1 MTPRHPVP
9 TLLLVLTCCATPPT
23 ANSAKAPPGAVP
35 APPGIVV
42 APQGLGPVA
51 PTGLRLPDTLKPLAQ
66 RVELTIVPSSPSFE
80 GTTELDVEL
89 ATATD
94 VVWLNVRALT
104 VKTAS
109 ARVGNAESSAQLFPS
124 PERVALRFPRAIGP
138 GRATLRLAFSGVLS
152 STEDAGVFHQQEGGD
167 WYAMTQFE
175 ETDAR
180 RAFPCVDEPS
190 SKIPW
195 ELTLRVPKDMVA
207 VSNSPISSTEA
218 AGEGMKRVHFAPTK
232 PLPSYLVAFGVGPYD
247 FVDARPAGVNKI
259 PMRVYVPKGRAA
271 EAAYAARTSPEIL
284 ETLEAYFGVPYP
296 YEKLDMLA
304 IPLTVHFGAME
315 NAGLVTVASAQLL
328 ARKENETLKF
338 QRTWGIYAAHEFAH
352 QWFGDLVTL
361 AWWNDIWLNEA
372 FATWME
378 NNVLVSWAPSWGMD
392 VVEVADRSEAANADT
407 LLTARSIRQPIETYD
422 DINNAFDGITYQ
434 KGAAIIRMFETYLGK
449 DKFQKGVQNYLRAHA
464 YGNATAPDF
473 LAAISEAAGSD
484 VAPAFDTF
492 LDQSGV
498 PQLTVQLVCGRG
510 KTPELQLAQER
521 LLPLGTTTADDRRWQ
536 VPVCARWSTGGK
548 GHQACTLMTSKS
560 TTLPLEGK
568 GCPEWVLPNAAYAG
582 YYRLNLKGN
591 LLKTLVTRGRAALTH
606 AETVGLLGDVAAL
619 VSAGRYPE
627 ADGME
632 LATRF
637 SDSSDRQTVEVAI
650 ALATVRPE
658 FLEGT
663 TEKAYPVWVRKH
675 FGPRARALGMQAR
688 KGESEDTRLLRPL
701 LVSFVA
707 RRGEDPTLIAA
718 ARSMTERWLKDPAS
732 VDPDMVNTALG
743 IAGNFGDATLHTAL
757 VERVKSSQDRATRTR
772 LLTALAAFR
781 DPAMVKAN
789 LALLEAAPIDP
800 RELVRLL
807 YGTLHYPGAADLAF
821 HEVSE
826 HFDLLASREPERTVT
841 NLFLAGVAFCDAKHR
856 AAVEAAFGPRAEKV
870 LGGKRVL
877 AQTLETIDLCI
888 ANRAVQ
894 VPSITP
900 YLAASP
906 RRGRGSAAAGQP

>member
-9 TLLLVLTCCATPPT
+9 TLLLVLTCCATPHRQFREGT
-23 ANSAKAPPGAVP
+23 AGAVP

-51 PTGLRLPDTLKPLAQ
+51 PTGLRLPDTLKSLAQ

-591 LLKTLVTRGRAALTH
+591 LLKTLVTRGRAALHPRRDGGASRRRRRPGERWPLPRSRRNGARH
-606 AETVGLLGDVAAL
+606 ALQRLE
-619 VSAGRYPE
+619 RP
-627 ADGME
+627 ADGGGGHRAGHGPPGVPRGDDGE
-632 LATRF
+632 GLPGLGTETFRPTCAGPRNAGTQGRERGHP
-637 SDSSDRQTVEVAI
+637 S
-650 ALATVRPE
+650 LATVAGELRGPAWRGPDAHRG
-658 FLEGT
+658 GT
-663 TEKAYPVWVRKH
+663 VH
-675 FGPRARALGMQAR
+675 DRALAEGPGLR
-688 KGESEDTRLLRPL
+688 GPGHGEHRSRH
-701 LVSFVA
+701 
-707 RRGEDPTLIAA
+707 RRQFRGRDAAHCVGGAGE
-718 ARSMTERWLKDPAS
+718 
-732 VDPDMVNTALG
+732 
-743 IAGNFGDATLHTAL
+743 
-757 VERVKSSQDRATRTR
+757 VEPDRATRTR